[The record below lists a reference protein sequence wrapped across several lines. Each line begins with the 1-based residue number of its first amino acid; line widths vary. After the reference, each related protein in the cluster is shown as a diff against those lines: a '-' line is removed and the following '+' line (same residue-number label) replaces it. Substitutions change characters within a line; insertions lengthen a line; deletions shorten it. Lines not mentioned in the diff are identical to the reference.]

1 MQRTILLI
9 IILACAGCTT
19 LQPLAGDPLQQ
30 LKVGDRVAI
39 VTQDHLQHRFR
50 VKSIDADAVIGAS
63 QTVQL
68 DQIVSVQRRQFS
80 LGKTLALAAV
90 LAGVAGAAIYT
101 TASLAPAFALR

>member
-19 LQPLAGDPLQQ
+19 LQPLAGDPLQH

-39 VTQDHLQHRFR
+39 VTQDHLKHRFR
-50 VKSIDADAVIGAS
+50 VKSIDASVVTGAS
-63 QTVQL
+63 QTVPI

-80 LGKTLALAAV
+80 LGKTLALVAV
-90 LAGVAGAAIYT
+90 LAGVAAAGIYV
-101 TASLAPAFALR
+101 AAGIAPVAAL

>member
-19 LQPLAGDPLQQ
+19 LRPLAGNPMEQ
-30 LKVGDRVAI
+30 LKAGDRVVI
-39 VTQDHLQHRFR
+39 VTQDHLKHRFR
-50 VKSIDADAVIGAS
+50 VSSVDAGVVTGAS
-63 QTVQL
+63 QAVHI

-90 LAGVAGAAIYT
+90 IAGVAGAAIYAAAT
-101 TASLAPAFALR
+101 VAPVAALE